1 MKILTISD
9 EECPALW
16 DYYVPGRLADYQ
28 LILSCGDLKSNYL
41 SFLVT
46 MARCPV
52 LYVHGNHDAHYSQ
65 NPPEGCDCIDDRIVV
80 YNGLRILGL
89 GGCGALALIN
99 LYMVRQSAR
108 RMDSLNGFAD
118 TRADCILV
126 LGARV
131 WEDGRLSQV
140 LKDRVDAAIALY
152 KEGCAPKLLMS
163 GDHSRIDYDEVT
175 AMKTYAVAHGA
186 ASSDVFL
193 DHAGFSTYE
202 SVYRARDVFQ
212 AERVIIVTQGYHLYR
227 ALYIAD
233 RLGLEAY
240 GVASDARSYARQPL
254 YTLREIVARCKD
266 FFYTV
271 AEPEPTYLGRVIPV
285 SGDGDATNSSTPR
298 PIQ

>member
-1 MKILTISD
+1 MERQKAAKTKGNGGKKRAAAIALLLVLLGSAAVLCINIHMVLSVRERILT
-9 EECPALW
+9 EEQA
-16 DYYVPGRLADYQ
+16 A
-28 LILSCGDLKSNYL
+28 
-41 SFLVT
+41 
-46 MARCPV
+46 
-52 LYVHGNHDAHYSQ
+52 
-65 NPPEGCDCIDDRIVV
+65 
-80 YNGLRILGL
+80 GL
-89 GGCGALALIN
+89 
-99 LYMVRQSAR
+99 
-108 RMDSLNGFAD
+108 D
-118 TRADCILV
+118 ADCILV
-126 LGARV
+126 LGAGLRGNGSPSTILADRLDYALRLY
-131 WEDGRLSQV
+131 EAGASGR
-140 LKDRVDAAIALY
+140 
-152 KEGCAPKLLMS
+152 LLMS

-175 AMKTYAVAHGA
+175 AMKTYAVANGA

-254 YTLREIVARCKD
+254 YTLREIAARCKD